1 MWPRTQAEVS
11 VLVSIT
17 LLWRRQIICKISG
30 GKNYVENLAREEA
43 KEGLSQKDAGNR
55 LVEEEYSEQT
65 WEQHLKEMRE
75 LTQVTTLGSSF

>member
-1 MWPRTQAEVS
+1 M
-11 VLVSIT
+11 
-17 LLWRRQIICKISG
+17 
-30 GKNYVENLAREEA
+30 ENLAREEA